1 MYSYEERKKAV
12 ELYIQYGYRAAAV
25 IRELGY
31 PDRHTLKGSTK
42 KIETCTRDIVVQ
54 ENIVRNKKKP
64 R

>member
-31 PDRHTLKGSTK
+31 PDRHTLKR
-42 KIETCTRDIVVQ
+42 CTRDIVVQ